1 MKILGG
7 GFQVSMAE
15 QNLNRPQVRS
25 RLEQMGSPA
34 MAQGLLVLLM
44 ICTQQ
49 KFAIGSIPCMASKLM

>member
-34 MAQGLLVLLM
+34 MA
-44 ICTQQ
+44 
-49 KFAIGSIPCMASKLM
+49 

>member
-7 GFQVSMAE
+7 GFQVPMAE

-44 ICTQQ
+44 ICTRQ